1 MAAPLALVWELIARD
16 NASATFDRVG
26 DSAAVNA
33 EKTAAFTGGLAK
45 ISEAIGLAGV
55 AVAAVS
61 LKMAADYQSTTTKLV
76 TTAGE
81 SKDAIGMVSQ
91 GMLDMSTHVGISAQK
106 LAEGMYIVE
115 SAGYHGAEAL
125 NVLKASAEGA
135 AQEHASLEHVA
146 DAVST
151 ALHDYHLPASD
162 AADVTSKLITAVSHG
177 KTNFDEFTAS
187 LHSVTPIASAAH
199 INLADVTGVLSSMT
213 ASGMSAQQAA
223 QNLGSTI
230 KRFSGGGLTQ
240 PMIQELGAVG
250 ISAQD
255 LVNNLGDGPGKTGL
269 AATLQKV
276 STAILEHMGPAGT
289 VLLSTMN
296 QSTQAGHDAGRMFD
310 ALPPAAQ
317 KVAKAITEN
326 TEAYAA
332 FRKTGSG
339 LDVEQR
345 TQVVQWAALHDKAVG
360 FSQALKSGSADSQ
373 NYVAALAKATGGQ
386 EALSVMLQTTGENAT
401 ATNATIQ
408 DISGSTAQADG
419 NIKGWDEV
427 LGTFNLQLANVI
439 NTMKKWLIELGEK
452 FLPKATEF
460 LLWLQSSAKW
470 LEQHTEL
477 LKHVA
482 LTVGELTAAYLTF
495 STTMKAVNLVTTAW
509 KALLEESPVVR
520 FAVVI
525 GTVSAAFLTLYNTNK
540 TFHDFFQGAV
550 VPALHGGEVVLQ
562 GVAAAVGDVA
572 KFFGSLPGPL
582 QAAVGGLV
590 AFKVA
595 STVLSGVMTSTTS
608 SVKGFMST
616 IGNSTAIN
624 AMGVSYLDASEKA
637 STFARTQGVLAAAGA
652 GVRTGISGIMGALGG
667 PWGLAIAGATAVLSI
682 FIGKQQEEQRA
693 TEAAKA
699 ATQDWNRAFIESH
712 GAIDQSIRDKAALQA
727 TDAKLIQGTKEFG
740 SSAKNTVDAVLGLG
754 SSYDDLRKHLE
765 DVVKAETSAANDDSG
780 MTFVSDLGKR
790 AEAQLK
796 VLDQLH
802 GATTSGAADAK
813 TYASASDLAAA
824 SQAKLKDAQKNLN
837 DAMDEG
843 ANKFQILNKG
853 ALDQSTASDAL
864 EKAYNSLTD
873 SVHQNGTVIDGN
885 TSAALSNR
893 DAVKT
898 AIQAL
903 QDKVNSD
910 YQANL
915 STMTLTEAQQKA
927 KEETDQGKEAL
938 IRIAGQLGITG
949 QAFNDLT
956 GTIHAV
962 PTQHDID
969 VTNNA
974 LASQQAIDLLSSS
987 IHTIPAQTK
996 IAIDIAAGQQLNNA
1010 AGFTSGPNADGNIYS
1025 AFADG
1030 GVENHVAQIAGKSGH
1045 GRLWAEDETGGESYI
1060 PLSPHKR
1067 ERSLDIWHQTGEL
1080 LGAFAD
1086 GGITSGV
1093 DINVVTDLSKAM
1105 AAVKAETSA
1114 RQLAASGGPPGS
1126 MPSGDLAGWIATALS
1141 ILGKDYGTFA
1151 PGLSTLIGFE
1161 SGGNPNAI
1169 NLTDSN
1175 AMAGHPSKGLT
1186 QTIDS
1191 TFNAYALPGY
1201 GNIYGPVDNIIAGFR
1216 YAEATYGDGMLASGG
1231 RRDSSGGY
1239 LGYDRGGLLM
1249 PGFSQVYNGHSE
1261 PEIITPPG
1269 AGQFG
1274 GGKDVT
1280 INVYSLP
1287 GQSGEQI
1294 ALEVKRQLLFEM
1306 R

>member
-1 MAAPLALVWELIARD
+1 MASPLALVWELIARD
-16 NASATFDRVG
+16 NASATFNRVG

-45 ISEAIGLAGV
+45 IGEAIGLAGV

-106 LAEGMYIVE
+106 LSEGMYIVE
-115 SAGYHGAEAL
+115 SAGYHDAEAL

-177 KTNFDEFTAS
+177 KTNFDEFTGA
-187 LHSVTPIASAAH
+187 LHSVTPIASAAG
-199 INLADVTGVLSSMT
+199 ISLADATGVLASMT
-213 ASGMSAQQAA
+213 ASGISAQQAA
-223 QNLGSTI
+223 ENLGSTI

-269 AATLQKV
+269 AATLEKV
-276 STAILEHMGPAGT
+276 SRAIMDKMGPSGT
-289 VLLSTMN
+289 LLIDTLN
-296 QSTQAGHDAGRMFD
+296 QSQQAGHDAQRVFD

-317 KVAKAITEN
+317 KVAEAINNGTLS
-326 TEAYAA
+326 YKD
-332 FRKTGSG
+332 FRKAGGG
-339 LDVEQR
+339 LAVEQR
-345 TQVVQWAALHDKAVG
+345 TQVAQWATLHDKATG
-360 FSQALKSGSADSQ
+360 FSTALKSGSIDSQ

-386 EALSVMLQTTGENAT
+386 EALSVMLQTTGQNAEAT
-401 ATNATIQ
+401 AATIK
-408 DISGSTAQADG
+408 DISGATSQADG

-427 LGTFNLQLANVI
+427 QGTFNLQLQNTI
-439 NTMKKWLIELGEK
+439 NYMKKWLIELGQN

-460 LLWLQSSAKW
+460 LTWLQSAVKWMGEHQDLMMGIAKAVG
-470 LEQHTEL
+470 
-477 LKHVA
+477 VA
-482 LTVGELTAAYLTF
+482 AAGLVTYAAATKTAAAATAIM
-495 STTMKAVNLVTTAW
+495 TAVMDAN
-509 KALLEESPVVR
+509 PVVR
-520 FAVVI
+520 FA
-525 GTVSAAFLTLYNTNK
+525 TVLATLTAAFVTMYHTNSQ
-540 TFHDFFQGAV
+540 FHDQMQPIADFFKERMPTAIKGTQDAMTALQQGSAMTSDGFDK
-550 VPALHGGEVVLQ
+550 LGSLLSGSFLKSSNS
-562 GVAAAVGDVA
+562 VGDNLKA
-572 KFFGSLPGPL
+572 LGSIFGH
-582 QAAVGGLV
+582 
-590 AFKVA
+590 
-595 STVLSGVMTSTTS
+595 TT
-608 SVKGFMST
+608 
-616 IGNSTAIN
+616 
-624 AMGVSYLDASEKA
+624 E
-637 STFARTQGVLAAAGA
+637 
-652 GVRTGISGIMGALGG
+652 TGIK
-667 PWGLAIAGATAVLSI
+667 P
-682 FIGKQQEEQRA
+682 
-693 TEAAKA
+693 
-699 ATQDWNRAFIESH
+699 
-712 GAIDQSIRDKAALQA
+712 A
-727 TDAKLIQGTKEFG
+727 TDATDKAKEA
-740 SSAKNTVDAVLGLG
+740 SDQL
-754 SSYDDLRKHLE
+754 
-765 DVVKAETSAANDDSG
+765 SAAQS
-780 MTFVSDLGKR
+780 K
-790 AEAQLK
+790 
-796 VLDQLH
+796 
-802 GATTSGAADAK
+802 
-813 TYASASDLAAA
+813 
-824 SQAKLKDAQKNLN
+824 LN
-837 DAMDEG
+837 DALQQG
-843 ANKFQILNKG
+843 ADKYQILNKG
-853 ALDQSTASDAL
+853 ALDQSTANDAL
-864 EKAYNSLTD
+864 AKAENALTD
-873 SVHQNGTVIDGN
+873 SVHQNGNQIDGN
-885 TSAALSNR
+885 TTSALANR

-903 QDKVNSD
+903 SDKVQAD
-910 YQANL
+910 YTANL
-915 STMTLTEAQQKA
+915 STMTLTQAQDA
-927 KEETDQGKEAL
+927 ARLETDQGKEAL

-949 QAFNDLT
+949 GAFDQLT
-956 GTIHAV
+956 STIHAV

-974 LASQQAIDLLSSS
+974 LASQNAIDLLSSS

-996 IAIDIAAGQQLNNA
+996 IAIDIAAGQQLNKD
-1010 AGFTSGPNADGNIYS
+1010 AGFTNGPNADGNIYT
-1025 AFADG
+1025 AFANG

-1067 ERSLDIWHQTGEL
+1067 ERSLDIWHQTGKL

-1126 MPSGDLAGWIATALS
+1126 MPAGDLAGWEAAALG

-1151 PGLSTLIGFE
+1151 PGLTSLIMNE

-1175 AMAGHPSKGLT
+1175 AVAGHPSKGLM
-1186 QTIDS
+1186 QTIDG
-1191 TFNAYALPGY
+1191 TFAAYALPGY
-1201 GNIYGPVDNIIAGFR
+1201 GNIYAPVDNILAGFR
-1216 YAEATYGDGMLASGG
+1216 YAEANYGDQMIIGGGRHSGG
-1231 RRDSSGGY
+1231 SY
-1239 LGYDRGGLLM
+1239 VGYDEGGLLM
-1249 PGFSQVYNGHSE
+1249 PGYSQVYNGHSE

-1294 ALEVKRQLLFEM
+1294 AHEVKRQLLFEM